1 MNISEHIS
9 LMLIDNGFTNTPNS
23 RTEKIINDASILH
36 NTFEEKLIAEQHGI
50 ANKLF
55 ILVKGEAE
63 FTKDHNINR
72 YSVHSGFLFK
82 DNPILNMFGD
92 ESFVLGGINL
102 QTSEREIL
110 TNTRSS
116 GKLSIGDN
124 YETYDL
130 LAGTK
135 INNDFLIP
143 NIGATVG
150 LSYTPSHNESDYY
163 SWDNKGVSNLSV
175 YLDDSYKLNLGNNYQ
190 INLGWIVDVRKMVL
204 GKDHDYEINGTAAT
218 FSQDTDTTQ
227 EVTLAT
233 NIGLDA

>member
-1 MNISEHIS
+1 MYPHQ
-9 LMLIDNGFTNTPNS
+9 D
-23 RTEKIINDASILH
+23 KD
-36 NTFEEKLIAEQHGI
+36 
-50 ANKLF
+50 F
-55 ILVKGEAE
+55 ILSLGTGSQK

-102 QTSEREIL
+102 QNSEREIL

-135 INNDFLIP
+135 INNDFIIP

-150 LSYTPSHNESDYY
+150 FSYTPSHNESDYY

-204 GKDHDYEINGTAAT
+204 GKDQDYEINGTAAT
-218 FSQDTDTTQ
+218 FSQDADTTQ

-233 NIGLDA
+233 NLGFDKKITDDHFFKFNLDSTISTQELTSFTGNFAYKFAF